1 MWKAPSD
8 VRILPP
14 HLFTL
19 FTTSL
24 LFLFLLFIIKCFG
37 LTHFFMDRCREACWE
52 WSLRKSSVRHQN
64 QLPFPHGRRGG
75 GKSAR
80 ARGWWG
86 GRAAKGCP
94 LRHSPIPAQALQ
106 VQSSQTS
113 GDSAGFASALEA
125 CGSDS
130 FNVQNAKPLG
140 KPFYFN
146 EPEALCRGSR
156 SANVC
161 VHMSVWM

>member
-86 GRAAKGCP
+86 GRAAKGFP
-94 LRHSPIPAQALQ
+94 LRHSPIPAQTLQ
-106 VQSSQTS
+106 VQSSQTRVETQLGLPS
-113 GDSAGFASALEA
+113 LLKHVEVTPSTYRMLSLWVNPSTSTNQKHYAEGLE
-125 CGSDS
+125 
-130 FNVQNAKPLG
+130 
-140 KPFYFN
+140 
-146 EPEALCRGSR
+146 
-156 SANVC
+156 
-161 VHMSVWM
+161 VHMCVCT